1 MPWQTAYR
9 SKLTTA
15 SAALAGLGPKSRLYI
30 SGNAATP
37 RHLAEALAK
46 HAHGG
51 DHEMMLG
58 HVLLLGKD
66 PVATREHP
74 GVRHHAWFVGPADR
88 AQVNDGRADYVP
100 CNLSEIPRLIR
111 GMEPKLD
118 AALLTVSP
126 PDKHGFVSLG
136 TEVMASLAAAENARR
151 IIVQV
156 NTRMPRVLGNT
167 FLHVGEVDA
176 IVEHDEELP
185 ELDSGP
191 PSDVER
197 RIAEHIVPLIPR
209 GATMQLGIGGV
220 PDAVIGLLC
229 EQEGLDLGVH
239 SEMISDGVMQAVEA
253 GIVTGRHKTRHR
265 RKVVTT
271 FVLGSRALYDWVHE
285 NPMVE
290 AHPCD
295 HTNDIEVASSN
306 TKLVA
311 INSAISVD
319 LTGQVNSDSIGRR
332 IYSGVGGQVDFIRA
346 ASRSAGG
353 VPIIAIPSTA
363 QGGKTSR
370 VVPCLLEGAGVV
382 TNRADAHWIV
392 TEYGAVNLY
401 GQTLRERAKL
411 LTSIAHPDFR
421 DGLKEAWMEMFA
433 RQAPTA

>member
-9 SKLTTA
+9 SRLTTA
-15 SAALAGLGPKSRLYI
+15 DAALAGLEPRSRLYI

-37 RHLAEALAK
+37 RHLAEALARR
-46 HAHGG
+46 AHDGT
-51 DHEMMLG
+51 DPMMLG

-111 GMEPKLD
+111 SMEPPLD
-118 AALLTVSP
+118 VALLTVSP

-136 TEVMASLAAAENARR
+136 TEVMASLAAAESARR
-151 IIVQV
+151 VVVQV
-156 NTRMPRVLGNT
+156 NARMPRVLGNT
-167 FLHVGEVDA
+167 FLHVSEVDA

-185 ELDSGP
+185 ELDAGA
-191 PSDVER
+191 PSPEEA
-197 RIAEHIVPLIPR
+197 RIAEHIAPLVPR
-209 GATMQLGIGGV
+209 GATLQLGIGGV
-220 PDAVIGLLC
+220 PDAVIALLC
-229 EQEGLDLGVH
+229 QQEGLDLGVH
-239 SEMISDGVMQAVEA
+239 SEMISDGVMAAVEA
-253 GIVTGRHKTRHR
+253 GLVTGRHKTRHR

-271 FVLGSRALYDWVHE
+271 FVLGSRRLYDWVHE
-285 NPMVE
+285 NTQVE

-319 LTGQVNSDSIGRR
+319 LTGQVSSDSIGSR

-346 ASRSAGG
+346 AARSPGG
-353 VPIIAIPSTA
+353 VPIIALPSTA
-363 QGGKTSR
+363 QHGKTSR
-370 VVPCLLEGAGVV
+370 IVPTLADGAGVV
-382 TNRADAHWIV
+382 TNRSDVHWVV
-392 TEYGAVNLY
+392 TEHGAVNLY
-401 GQTLRERAKL
+401 GRTLRERAKL
-411 LTSIAHPDFR
+411 LVSIAHPDFR
-421 DGLKEAWMEMFA
+421 DSLQEAWAA
-433 RQAPTA
+433 RFRA